1 MKRAALVAGLVV
13 LGLLLMVPGA
23 SLYYESGSGA
33 GCTRC
38 HEMNAPYDQWHN
50 SSHREVGCP
59 ECHGGAF
66 TPDFAFHWNNA
77 SRVYYHLKGELP
89 PQIRMRNI
97 DVLKMVDRCQ
107 SCHRQSFAQWQSG
120 PHSATYSRIFTDKTH
135 NTSRLLMDDCLRCH
149 GMHYQDGI
157 RELVAPLDRRGPWRL
172 VEQQLTQRPAMPC
185 LTCHSI
191 HRTGP
196 QLKKAALDGRV
207 DGPKQEINR
216 PSLAFY
222 DRRTQR
228 HIPVADLPVPVMLEG
243 ERTVRMSRDQRQAL
257 CYQCHAAEAGRQV
270 GSGDDRTAIGVH
282 EGISCLSCHL
292 KHGQKTRAS
301 CAECHPKMSNC
312 GLDVET
318 MDTSFRSADSK
329 HNIHWVKCAD
339 CHPKGIPAKRQA
351 ARP

>member
-1 MKRAALVAGLVV
+1 MKRAALTAGLVL

-23 SLYYESGSGA
+23 SLYYESGAGA

-38 HEMNAPYDQWHN
+38 HEMNQPYDQWHT

-66 TPDFAFHWNNA
+66 TPDVAFHWNNA
-77 SRVYYHLKGELP
+77 SRVYYHLKGEVP

-97 DVLKMVDRCQ
+97 DVLKMVERCQ
-107 SCHRQSFAQWQSG
+107 SCHRQAYAQWQSG

-135 NTSRLLMDDCLRCH
+135 NANRLLMDDCLRCH
-149 GMHYQDGI
+149 GMHYQNGI
-157 RELVAPLDRRGPWRL
+157 RELVAPLDRSGPWRL
-172 VEQQLTQRPAMPC
+172 VQSELTERPAMPC

-196 QLKKAALDGRV
+196 QLKKAGIEGRI

-222 DRRTQR
+222 DRRTQE
-228 HIPVADLPVPVMLEG
+228 HIPVADLPLPVMLEG
-243 ERTVRMSRDQRQAL
+243 DRAVKMSTDRRQAL

-270 GSGDDRTAIGVH
+270 ASGDDRTAIGVH

-318 MDTSFRSADSK
+318 MDTTFRSAASE
-329 HNIHWVKCAD
+329 HNIHWVKCSD
-339 CHPKGIPAKRQA
+339 CHPKGVPKKKEISQP
-351 ARP
+351 